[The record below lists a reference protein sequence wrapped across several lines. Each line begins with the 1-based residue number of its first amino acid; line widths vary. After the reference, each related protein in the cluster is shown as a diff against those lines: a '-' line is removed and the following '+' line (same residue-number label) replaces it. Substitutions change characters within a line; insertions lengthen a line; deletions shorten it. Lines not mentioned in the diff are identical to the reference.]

1 MGSQNLR
8 QMFGGVLLGT
18 AVGDALGLPAENL
31 SPDRIRKWWRGEW
44 RMRLLFGHGLISDD
58 TEHTLMVAQALLSH
72 PDDAA
77 AFQRT
82 LAWKLRWWFVGL
94 PGGVGLA
101 TAKACLRLWFGFPA
115 HRVAVRSAG
124 SGPAMR
130 SAILGAYF
138 AHDPDRRRAFVAAST
153 SVTHRSWQA
162 ETAAQA
168 VAECVA
174 LTLQHQG
181 QPAAALVL
189 ATLRSLS
196 QEAEWQSVLSQIE
209 AGLTAQ
215 SSVTEFVRTMGLERG
230 VTGYALHVV
239 PVAIFAWLRHPGDF
253 RVAMTAALDCGGD
266 TDTVGAVLGA
276 LTGAS
281 VGKDGIP
288 AEWRESICDWPRSP
302 SFMEH
307 VARRLAEQTQTTHAL
322 GEVRCFWP
330 GLILRNLLF
339 LGVVLAHGF
348 RRLAP
353 PY

>member
-1 MGSQNLR
+1 
-8 QMFGGVLLGT
+8 MFNGVLLGT

-31 SPDRIRKWWRGEW
+31 SPGRIRKWWRGEW

-101 TAKACLRLWFGFPA
+101 TAKACLRLWVGFPA
-115 HRVAVRSAG
+115 HRAAVRSAG
-124 SGPAMR
+124 SGPGMR

-138 AHDPDRRRAFVAAST
+138 AHDPPRRRAFVAAST
-153 SVTHRSWQA
+153 GLTHRRWQA

-174 LTLQHQG
+174 LTVQHQG
-181 QPAAALVL
+181 QPPAASVFAV
-189 ATLRSLS
+189 LRSLS
-196 QEAEWQSVLSQIE
+196 EEAEWRSVLSQME
-209 AGLTAQ
+209 SGLVTQ
-215 SSVTEFVRTMGLERG
+215 SSVADFVRALGLERG

-253 RVAMTAALDCGGD
+253 RAAMTAALDCGGD
-266 TDTVGAVLGA
+266 TDTVGAILGA
-276 LTGAS
+276 MIGAG
-281 VGKDGIP
+281 VGPEGIP
-288 AEWRESICDWPRSP
+288 AEWRAAICEWPRSL
-302 SFMEH
+302 SFMER
-307 VARRLAEQTQTTHAL
+307 VARRLAEQKQAAAAL
-322 GEVRCFWP
+322 GPVHYFWP
-330 GLILRNLLF
+330 ALIPRNLLF
-339 LGVVLAHGF
+339 LIVVVIHGF
-348 RRLAP
+348 RRLIP
-353 PY
+353 P